1 MESDDDEAAGGGRCR
16 VLAGRDEDHDR
27 RDSGGDDGIL
37 GEAIAAAGTD
47 EAPPDGLALRGTR
60 TRPLSATS
68 SP

>member
-1 MESDDDEAAGGGRCR
+1 MESDDDEAAGGGR

-60 TRPLSATS
+60 TRPFSAMS